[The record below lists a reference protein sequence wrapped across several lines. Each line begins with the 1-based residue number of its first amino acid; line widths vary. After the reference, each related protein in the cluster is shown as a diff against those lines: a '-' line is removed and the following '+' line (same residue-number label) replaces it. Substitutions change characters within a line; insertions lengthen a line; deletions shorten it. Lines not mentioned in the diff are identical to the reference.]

1 MKAEIS
7 GGPAFAHVHVDLEA
21 GESITAE
28 SGAMQSMSA
37 DLDLKAHLNG
47 GFLSALG
54 KKWFGGESLM
64 ASTFSNNTAGTRRV
78 TLAQDVPGEIR
89 RVDLKEGETLCMQ
102 RGAWLASAGK
112 VKVKTVWAGF
122 ISMFAGEGLMKLL
135 AVGGTNGGSFWYG
148 AYGGIIEREV
158 DGELFI
164 DNGFLVAYQKDMK
177 LKIALPGGLFASMFG
192 GEGFVTRVVGNG
204 KIWIQTRSLKGLAA
218 WLNPKF
224 R

>member
-1 MKAEIS
+1 MKATIS
-7 GGPAFAHVHVDLEA
+7 GGPAFAHVHVDLDT
-21 GESITAE
+21 GEKITAE

-47 GFLSALG
+47 SFFSALG
-54 KKWFGGESLM
+54 KKWFGGESLL
-64 ASTFSNNTAGTRRV
+64 ASTYTNNTQGTRRV

-89 RVDLKEGETLCMQ
+89 RVDLIDGETLCMQ
-102 RGAWLASAGK
+102 RGAWLASVGD
-112 VKVKTVWAGF
+112 VKIKTVWAGF
-122 ISMFAGEGLMKLL
+122 VSMFVGEGLVKLM
-135 AVGGTNGGSFWYG
+135 AVGGTDGGSFWYG

-158 DGELFI
+158 DGELFV
-164 DNGFLVAYQKDMK
+164 DNGFLVAYQQEMK

-192 GEGFVTRVVGNG
+192 GEGFVTKVVGNG
-204 KIWIQTRSLKGLAA
+204 KIWIQTRSIKSLAA

>member
-1 MKAEIS
+1 MKTTIS
-7 GGPAFAHVHVDLEA
+7 GGPAFAHVHVDLES
-21 GESITAE
+21 GEKITAE

-47 GFLSALG
+47 GLISALG

-64 ASTFSNNTAGTRRV
+64 ASTFSNSTSGTRRV

-89 RVDLKEGETLCMQ
+89 SIELKDGETLCLQ
-102 RGAWLASAGK
+102 RGAWLASAGD
-112 VKVKTVWAGF
+112 VRIKTVWAGF
-122 ISMFAGEGLMKLL
+122 VSMFVGEGLMKLL
-135 AVGGTNGGSFWYG
+135 ASAGTDGGTVWYG
-148 AYGGIIEREV
+148 AYGGIIERDV
-158 DGELFI
+158 DGELFV
-164 DNGFLVAYQKDMK
+164 DNGFLVAYQKNMK
-177 LKIALPGGLFASMFG
+177 LKIALPGGLFTSMFS